1 MRKKYMLFICAF
13 FIAVCVFLFMS
24 FYDIAKHEAIK
35 NLNIAQVLHA
45 KQAAQGIEDFFANWT
60 KILTVLSE
68 TEHIKNMD
76 KTGQESVESLYGN
89 NTELIRSIT
98 RVDAKGRVIYTAP
111 YDGNAIGKDISSQKH
126 IREIMETRRPV
137 ISDVFFSVQGYN
149 TIALHVPIFTNGTY
163 KGTIGIAV
171 NFQSLA
177 KRYLEAIKIGK
188 TGYAW
193 VISRDGT
200 ELFCPVPGHTGKS
213 VFENCKDYPS
223 ILAMAED
230 MLKKREGITTYSFDK
245 IRGQKVDVV
254 NKHAIFMPIIIGNTF
269 WSVVVASSED
279 EILSSLVGFRNR
291 LVMVIGVL
299 LLGGI
304 LFSYYGLKAW
314 FIVREEG
321 KRRQIEGALKESE
334 SKFRVLAENSTSV
347 IFVIQ
352 EDKYIYINP
361 AFTAA
366 TGYTLEDLASMN
378 FWDLISPDMRELI
391 KTRGIARQNRE
402 NISPHYDLKFLT
414 KSGAEKYGS
423 FSAAFIE
430 FQHKPAILGTVLDV
444 TERKRMEDALRDSEE
459 KYRNIFENAV
469 MGIFQSTP
477 EGRVLNANPAL
488 ASICGYDSPREMI
501 DALTDIGTQLY
512 VHPEDRKWIK
522 ELLQKQGF
530 AERFETQF
538 YRKDGGIVWVSMNV
552 HIVKDSAG
560 SITFYEGI
568 LGNITVRKQAEE
580 DLRATH
586 QRLSD
591 IIEFLPDATFVIDD
605 KKKVVAW
612 NRACEEMTGVRKEE
626 IIGKG
631 DYAYAV
637 PFYGEPRPIL
647 IDYVTIDSDELQ
659 QNYMS
664 IRKKGHL
671 LYAEAFIPMLH
682 NGKGTYLSGDAS
694 PLFDRTGNVVGAIES
709 IRDVTEFKHLEAQLL
724 HSQKMEAIGTLA
736 GGIAHDFNNILT
748 ALMGYAT
755 LVQMEMS
762 VSDFLRPYV
771 DEILIASQKAA
782 DLTQSLLTF
791 SRQKAVTLAPLDINN
806 TLRITEK
813 LLRRLLTEDIE
824 LRTALTQDG
833 AIIMADE
840 TQIDQVL
847 FNLATNARD
856 AMPKGG
862 TFTIETA
869 VVTVDNDFIKIHGF
883 GEQGEYVLINIS
895 DTGTGIDKAT
905 REKIFDPFFTTK
917 EVGKGTGLGLA
928 TVYGIVR
935 QHSGYITVESEPNQG
950 TTFSIYFP
958 VTGMK
963 VNEKQDIAVPIITGN
978 ETILI
983 AEDDDE
989 VRRFMQKA
997 LHEYGYTI
1005 IEAIDGEDA
1014 IDKFKRNRLI
1024 DLIVLDSVMPKK
1036 NGREVYEEIRR
1047 VAPHVKVLFT
1057 SGYTK
1062 DIVLNKGIE
1071 AGEFNFIAKP
1081 LSLNELLWKIRDVLD
1096 R

>member
-1 MRKKYMLFICAF
+1 
-13 FIAVCVFLFMS
+13 MS
-24 FYDIAKHEAIK
+24 FYDKAKHEAIK

-45 KQAAQGIEDFFANWT
+45 RQAAQGIEDFFVNWT
-60 KILTVLSE
+60 KTLTILSE

-76 KTGQESVESLYGN
+76 KTGQESVKSLHRH

-98 RVDAKGRVIYTAP
+98 RTDAKGRVIYTTP
-111 YDGNAIGKDISSQKH
+111 YDRNAIGKDISSQKH
-126 IREIMETRRPV
+126 IREIMETRKPV
-137 ISDVFFSVQGYN
+137 ISDVFFSVQGYSA
-149 TIALHVPIFTNGTY
+149 IALHVPIFTNGTY
-163 KGTIGIAV
+163 NGTIGVAV

-200 ELFCPVPGHTGKS
+200 ELFCPVPGHAGKS

-334 SKFRVLAENSTSV
+334 SKFRVLAENSASV

-378 FWDLISPDMRELI
+378 FWDLISPDMRELV
-391 KTRGIARQNRE
+391 KARGIARQNRE
-402 NISPHYDLKFLT
+402 NIPPAYDLKFLT
-414 KSGAEKYGS
+414 KSGEEKYGS
-423 FSAAFIE
+423 FSAALIE

-444 TERKRMEDALRDSEE
+444 TGRKRMEDALRDSEE

-488 ASICGYDSPREMI
+488 ASICGYDSPQEMI

-512 VHPEDRKWIK
+512 VHPEDRKLIK

-552 HIVKDSAG
+552 HTVKDSAG
-560 SITFYEGI
+560 NITFYEGI

-664 IRKKGHL
+664 IRRKGHL

-762 VSDFLRPYV
+762 VSDSLRPYV

-869 VVTVDNDFIKIHGF
+869 IVTVDDDFIKVHGF

-963 VNEKQDIAVPIITGN
+963 VNEKQDTAVPIITGN

-997 LHEYGYTI
+997 LQEYGYTI

-1036 NGREVYEEIRR
+1036 NGREVYEEIHTI
-1047 VAPHVKVLFT
+1047 VPLVKVLFT

-1062 DIVLNKGIE
+1062 DTVLDKGIE
-1071 AGEFNFIAKP
+1071 EKTFDFIAKP
-1081 LSLNELLWKIRDVLD
+1081 LTLHKLLRKIRDVLD